1 MWVSELNMY
10 DFAIVGGGI
19 AGVSVGFHLSKRAD
33 VVLLEQESQ
42 LGIHST
48 GRSAAMFMETYGTAG
63 IRALTRA
70 SRAFYECPP
79 SGFADYPLI
88 SPRGALYV
96 ASPGQSPAL
105 QMAYDTMARAG
116 RVELLNGQEIVER
129 VPVMRP
135 ESVLGGVLEPDA
147 QDIDVNSLHTG
158 FLHGLRLNGTVK
170 TRACVVSA
178 RQSGSSWELRTGTGE
193 VLRARVI
200 VNAAGAWADRVAA
213 ACNVEPISLQP
224 MRRTLFTFD
233 PPDDTEWRPWPV
245 VVDIGENFYFKPDGA
260 QMIGSPANAD
270 PSPPHSVQPEDLDIA
285 IGIERIEAA
294 TTMTIRRPRHS
305 WAGLRSFVP
314 DGEMVIG
321 WDIENSSFF
330 WLAAQGGYGIQTA
343 PAVSELAASL
353 ALGDLVPKHLI
364 EQGLNPASQSPERLR
379 VPHHAVLAPCK
390 GRPRIA
396 GAARAFT

>member
-1 MWVSELNMY
+1 MY

-19 AGVSVGFHLSKRAD
+19 AGVSAGFHLSKRAD
-33 VVLLEQESQ
+33 VVLFEQESQ

-79 SGFADYPLI
+79 SGFADHPLL

-96 ASPGQSPAL
+96 AGPGQSSAL
-105 QMAYDTMARAG
+105 EMAYDTMARAG
-116 RVELLNGQEIVER
+116 RVELLNSRAIVEL
-129 VPVMRP
+129 VPAMRP
-135 ESVLGGVLEPDA
+135 ESALGGVLEPDA

-158 FLHGLRLNGTVK
+158 FLRGLRLNGGTVK
-170 TRACVVSA
+170 TGARVVWA
-178 RQSGSSWELRTGTGE
+178 RKSGPPWELRTGTGE
-193 VLRARVI
+193 VVRARVI
-200 VNAAGAWADRVAA
+200 VNAAGAWADRVAV
-213 ACNVEPISLQP
+213 ACGIEPISLQP
-224 MRRTLFTFD
+224 RRRTLFTFD
-233 PPDDTEWRPWPV
+233 APDDTEWRRWPV
-245 VVDIGENFYFKPDGA
+245 VVDIDENFYFKPDGG

-270 PSPPHSVQPEDLDIA
+270 PSFPHSVQPEDLDIA

-321 WDIENSSFF
+321 WDIKNSSFF

-343 PAVSELAASL
+343 PAVAELAASL
-353 ALGDLVPKHLI
+353 ALEDPVPKDLI
-364 EQGLNPASQSPERLR
+364 KHGLDPASQSPKRLR
-379 VPHHAVLAPCK
+379 V
-390 GRPRIA
+390 RQR
-396 GAARAFT
+396 